1 MLVQAACEDR
11 PVSEA
16 AHAEVRLPAESPARK
31 GLPPGPSTPRALT
44 TARLVAR
51 SVALMESCRRRYG
64 EPFTLRVIGG
74 GDMVFLSD
82 PPSLKRLFGADRT
95 NRMSPGRTGVL
106 RPVVGERS
114 VLLLEG
120 AEHLRRR
127 RLMLPQFHGARMR
140 AYGRLMRDVAT
151 REVERWRLGKPFP
164 LHPAMQQITLEV
176 IMEAVFGVTEH
187 ARREQLREA
196 MVRLLSETRSP
207 RAAAFTLP
215 AVRRLGAYSRIDTLL
230 ERTDAILADEIAAR
244 RADPAL
250 PERDDILSLL
260 IGARFDDGSA
270 MDDVELRDQLMTLL
284 LAGHETTATALSW
297 AFDLLFRHPEVL
309 RRLEAG
315 GDGEDQGY
323 LDAVIAETLRIRP
336 VVPFVGRQLAEPLE
350 LGGYEL
356 PADTVAVA
364 AIYLTH
370 TRPDVYSHP
379 YEFRPERFLDGN
391 PETFSWIPFGGG
403 TRRCLGAAF
412 AEFEMRTVLPAI
424 LARAELQPAS
434 DRPEPIVR
442 RNVTLAPKHGT
453 PAVLV
458 ARR

>member
-1 MLVQAACEDR
+1 
-11 PVSEA
+11 VSEA
-16 AHAEVRLPAESPARK
+16 APAEFSAPAKPVARS

-51 SVALMESCRRRYG
+51 SVGLMESCRRRYG
-64 EPFTLRVIGG
+64 EPFTLRIIGG

-82 PPSLKRLFGADRT
+82 PPSLKLLFAADQT

-106 RPVVGERS
+106 RPLLGERS

-120 AEHLRRR
+120 GEHLRRR
-127 RLMLPQFHGARMR
+127 RLMLPQFHGERMR
-140 AYGRLMRDVAT
+140 AYGGLMRDAAA
-151 REVERWRLGKPFP
+151 REVERWPLGEPFP
-164 LHPAMQQITLEV
+164 LHPAMQSITLEV
-176 IMEAVFGVTEH
+176 IMEAVFGVTEQ
-187 ARREQLREA
+187 ARREQLRRALIEI
-196 MVRLLSETRSP
+196 LSETRSP
-207 RAAAFTLP
+207 RSVALALP
-215 AVRRLGAYSRIDTLL
+215 ALGWVPAHRRVERMQERI
-230 ERTDAILADEIAAR
+230 DAILASEIAER
-244 RADPAL
+244 RADPSLA
-250 PERDDILSLL
+250 EREDILSMLV
-260 IGARFDDGSA
+260 GARFDDGSS
-270 MDDVELRDQLMTLL
+270 MDDRELRDQLMTLL

-297 AFDLLFRHPEVL
+297 AFDLLFRNPAGL
-309 RRLEAG
+309 RRLHAEIDE
-315 GDGEDQGY
+315 DGQSF
-323 LDAVIAETLRIRP
+323 LDAVIAETLRVRP
-336 VVPFVGRQLAEPLE
+336 VIPFVGRQLAEPLE

-370 TRPDVYSHP
+370 TRPDLYPHP
-379 YEFRPERFLDGN
+379 YEFRPDRFLDGK

-412 AEFEMRTVLPAI
+412 AEFEMRTVLPTI

-434 DRPEPIVR
+434 DGPEPIVR

>member
-1 MLVQAACEDR
+1 
-11 PVSEA
+11 VSEA
-16 AHAEVRLPAESPARK
+16 TRAEVPQPATPPARR
-31 GLPPGPSTPRALT
+31 GLPPGPQAPRALT

-51 SVALMESCRRRYG
+51 SVPLMESCRRRYG
-64 EPFTLRVIGG
+64 EPFTLRVIGA

-95 NRMSPGRTGVL
+95 NRMSPGRSGVL
-106 RPVVGERS
+106 RPVLGERS

-127 RLMLPQFHGARMR
+127 RLMLPPFHGERMR
-140 AYGRLMRDVAT
+140 AYGQLMRDAAT
-151 REVERWRLGKPFP
+151 REIERWPLGKPFP
-164 LHPAMQQITLEV
+164 LHPAMQSITLEV
-176 IMEAVFGVTEH
+176 IMGAVFGVEDH
-187 ARREQLREA
+187 ARREQLRRELIG
-196 MVRLLSETRSP
+196 VLSETRSP

-215 AVRRLGAYSRIDTLL
+215 AVRRLGAYRRIERPL
-230 ERTDAILADEIAAR
+230 ERVDVILASEIAER
-244 RADPAL
+244 RADPSFS
-250 PERDDILSLL
+250 EREDILSILV
-260 IGARFDDGSA
+260 GARFDDGSA
-270 MDDVELRDQLMTLL
+270 MDDRELRDQLMTLL
-284 LAGHETTATALSW
+284 IAGHETTATALSW
-297 AFDLLFRHPEVL
+297 AFDLLFRHPEAHQRL
-309 RRLEAG
+309 RAEIDG
-315 GDGEDQGY
+315 GRQSY

-336 VVPFVGRQLAEPLE
+336 VIPFVGRQLAEPAE

-356 PADTVAVA
+356 PPGTVAMA

-370 TRPDVYSHP
+370 TRPDVYPRP

-412 AEFEMRTVLPAI
+412 AEFEMRTVLPTI
-424 LARAELQPAS
+424 LARAALQPAS
-434 DRPEPIVR
+434 DEPEPIVR

-458 ARR
+458 ARG

>member
-1 MLVQAACEDR
+1 
-11 PVSEA
+11 
-16 AHAEVRLPAESPARK
+16 
-31 GLPPGPSTPRALT
+31 
-44 TARLVAR
+44 
-51 SVALMESCRRRYG
+51 MESCRRRYG
-64 EPFTLRVIGG
+64 EPFTLRIIRG

-82 PPSLKRLFGADRT
+82 PPSIKLLFAADRT

-106 RPVVGERS
+106 RPLVGERS

-127 RLMLPQFHGARMR
+127 RLMLPPFHGDRMR
-140 AYGRLMRDVAT
+140 AYGQLIGGATT
-151 REVERWRLGKPFP
+151 REVGRWPLGEAFP
-164 LHPAMQQITLEV
+164 LHPAMQSITLEV
-176 IMEAVFGVTEH
+176 IMGAVFGVTEH
-187 ARREQLREA
+187 ARREQLRRALIE
-196 MVRLLSETRSP
+196 VLSETRSP
-207 RAAAFTLP
+207 RAVALALP
-215 AVRRLGAYSRIDTLL
+215 ALGWVPAHRRMERML
-230 ERTDAILADEIAAR
+230 ERIDAILAAEIAER
-244 RADPAL
+244 RADPSL
-250 PERDDILSLL
+250 PEREDILSMLV
-260 IGARFDDGSA
+260 GARFEDGSA
-270 MDDVELRDQLMTLL
+270 MDDRELRDQLMTLL

-297 AFDLLFRHPEVL
+297 AFDLLFRNPAALERL
-309 RRLEAG
+309 RAEI
-315 GDGEDQGY
+315 DQGEQSY

-356 PADTVAVA
+356 PPDTVAVA

-370 TRPDVYSHP
+370 TRPDVYPHP

-412 AEFEMRTVLPAI
+412 AEFEMRTVLPTI
-424 LARAELQPAS
+424 LARAELRPAN

-458 ARR
+458 ARRQMATHDLD